1 MDITYYYFIIGLLL
15 VLSCF
20 DLIVGVSND
29 AVNFLNSAVGSK
41 VAKRAT
47 IMCVASVGIIVG
59 SLFSSGMM
67 EIAKSGVF
75 MPAEFTF
82 HDIMLIFLAVMLTD
96 VILLDVFNTF
106 GLPTSTTVS
115 IVFELLGGAVAVAL
129 FNIWTDAPGASM
141 VLGDYINSTKAL
153 GIVSGILSSVVVA
166 LVCGVTVMW
175 ISRLIFSFSY
185 EKPYKYVGALWSGI
199 ALTTITY
206 FAVFK
211 GLKGSVIVSK
221 EMLEHV
227 NANIMLYVGGSF
239 AFWTVLMGVLQHIC
253 RINILKIAVLGG
265 TLALAMSF
273 AGNDLVNFIGVFMAA
288 LCSMDILQAAGGD
301 VTMHM
306 GALKDPATTQW
317 YYLLGAG
324 IIMVLALIFSKK
336 ARTVTETEV
345 NLARQSSGV
354 ERFGSVPPA
363 RLAVRYALNMGKVV
377 EKLLPARLAA
387 FIEKRFQPLP
397 EGLPNGASFDLIRA
411 SVNLTVASLLIS
423 QATALQLP
431 LSTTYVTFMVAMGSS
446 LADRAWGRDS
456 AVYRITGV
464 LTVIAGW
471 FFTAFAAFT
480 MCFIVAMCV
489 VCGGIYG
496 VIAMCALVVFLLIKS
511 AVLHKKRSAQAQLAM
526 RPSTANTDISARSG
540 EIMELMHRMTD
551 IYDMNLEALSVEDRK
566 MLKKLR
572 KETRA
577 VNRSMREKMAL
588 EVMPSVRELPAE
600 SADHGKYYVQMVEFA
615 TAAFESLSDI
625 TSACFTYIDN
635 NHEGPEPERM
645 KDLRALSVRL
655 SGLCD
660 GLRSMHES
668 NDFSGLAN
676 CLAGLDTLDE
686 EVADIVKHRI
696 ILGSEDD
703 LSDMR
708 KTLLYL
714 NLLNETRTMIRMVL
728 LLGKVQR
735 KLIAS
740 A

>member
-20 DLIVGVSND
+20 DLVVGVSND

-41 VAKRAT
+41 AAKRVT
-47 IMCVASVGIIVG
+47 IMCVAAVGIIIG
-59 SLFSSGMM
+59 SLFSGGMM

-75 MPAEFTF
+75 MPAQFTF
-82 HDIMLIFLAVMLTD
+82 HDIMLIFVAVMLTD

-129 FNIWTDAPGASM
+129 FKIWTDAPGASM
-141 VLGDYINSTKAL
+141 VLGDYINSAKSL

-166 LVCGVTVMW
+166 MVCGVTVMW

-185 EKPYKYVGALWSGI
+185 EKPYKYLGALWCGV
-199 ALTTITY
+199 ALTTVTY
-206 FAVFK
+206 FAIFK

-221 EMLEHV
+221 EMLDFV
-227 NANIMLYVGGSF
+227 NENIRLCVGGAF
-239 AFWTVLMGVLQHIC
+239 AFWTVTMGALQHFF
-253 RINILKIAVLGG
+253 RVNILKIAVLAG
-265 TLALAMSF
+265 TMALAMSF

-288 LCSMDILQAAGGD
+288 LGSMDIVQAAGGD
-301 VTMHM
+301 VNMSM
-306 GALKDPATTQW
+306 GALMEPTTTEW
-317 YYLLGAG
+317 YYLVGAG
-324 IIMVLALIFSKK
+324 VIMVLALVFSKK

-345 NLARQSSGV
+345 NLSRQSGGV

-363 RLAVRYALNMGKVV
+363 RLAVRYALNVGKVV
-377 EKLLPARLAA
+377 EKILPARVAN
-387 FIEKRFQPLP
+387 FIETRFKPLP

-464 LTVIAGW
+464 FTVISGW

-489 VCGGIYG
+489 AFGGMCGI
-496 VIAMCALVVFLLIKS
+496 IAMCALVVFLLLKS
-511 AVLHKKRSAQAQLAM
+511 SMLHKKRSAAGNNADAAKQSMAD
-526 RPSTANTDISARSG
+526 RNG
-540 EIMELMHRMTD
+540 EMMELMHRMTE

-566 MLKKLR
+566 ILKKLR
-572 KETRA
+572 KETRT
-577 VNRSMREKMAL
+577 VNRTLRDKMVMD
-588 EVMPSVRELPAE
+588 VMPYVRELDETEANR
-600 SADHGKYYVQMVEFA
+600 GKYYVQMVEFA
-615 TAAFESLSDI
+615 TSAFESLGDI
-625 TSACFTYIDN
+625 TAASFTYIDN
-635 NHEGPEPERM
+635 NHEGLETERM
-645 KDLRALSVRL
+645 KDLRGMSVKLSN
-655 SGLCD
+655 LCD
-660 GLRSMHES
+660 GLRLMHLNGDYS
-668 NDFSGLAN
+668 DLDKW
-676 CLAGLDTLDE
+676 LVGLDTLDE
-686 EVADIVKHRI
+686 EVADIVKHQI
-696 ILGSEDD
+696 ILNTEEDM
-703 LSDMR
+703 SDMR

-714 NLLNETRTMIRMVL
+714 NLLNETRTMIRKVL
-728 LLGKVQR
+728 LLAKVQR
-735 KLIAS
+735 KFILGA
-740 A
+740 